1 MTFYMPSISI
11 ARFSRHE
18 FSQISRMPED
28 LIALWQET
36 GEIEACS
43 RDGMSFK
50 ANEVAEGS
58 FRFPLLEYGIGPDQ
72 SGDLGCVG
80 AKHILRLVLIN
91 HPECCSVYGPE
102 EKVAELKRVHCTTD
116 KLTRYLF
123 GTDEEYSH
131 LIVKQGEDA
140 RFEMVGQAHLE
151 SPDYESALA
160 INLEGIARRV
170 AEMSPRRVLRFKYSC
185 KAGAKAIR
193 RTLAP

>member
-1 MTFYMPSISI
+1 MTFHMPSISV
-11 ARFSRHE
+11 ARYSRQE

-28 LIALWQET
+28 QIAFWQET

-58 FRFPLLEYGIGPDQ
+58 FRFRLLEYGIGPDQ
-72 SGDLGCVG
+72 SGDLGFSG

-102 EKVAELKRVHCTTD
+102 DKVVELKRVHSTTD

-123 GTDEEYSH
+123 GTDEEYCH

-140 RFEMVGQAHLE
+140 RFEMVGQADLE
-151 SPDYESALA
+151 APDYESALV
-160 INLEGIARRV
+160 INLEGIARRI
-170 AEMSPRRVLRFKYSC
+170 AENSPRRVLRFKYRC
-185 KAGAKAIR
+185 EAGAKAIR
-193 RTLAP
+193 CTLTP